1 MGAQM
6 IDSLGAKHFTEST
19 AEIVAAYVK
28 NNPVN
33 VPDLLDIIT
42 TVGAS
47 LRGVTEGEP
56 ASEKPIPAVSVRR
69 SVKTDHIVCLVCGQN
84 HKMIKRHLQTAH
96 HLSPDTYRDLFDL
109 KPDYPMVAPS
119 YAETRS
125 RIAKKIGLG
134 IKRGQRRTQRK

>member
-1 MGAQM
+1 MT
-6 IDSLGAKHFTEST
+6 DSLGAKHFTGST

-33 VPDLLDIIT
+33 VSDLPDIIT

-47 LRGVTEGEP
+47 LRGITDGDP

-69 SVKTDHIVCLVCGQN
+69 SVKTDHIVCLVCGQEQ
-84 HKMIKRHLQTAH
+84 KMIKRHLRVAH
-96 HLSPDTYRDLFDL
+96 DLSPDAYRVLFDL

-134 IKRGQRRTQRK
+134 NKRGQRRS

>member
-6 IDSLGAKHFTEST
+6 TDSLGGKHFTEGT

-28 NNPVN
+28 NNPVS
-33 VPDLLDIIT
+33 VSDLPHIIT

-69 SVKTDHIVCLVCGQN
+69 SVKQDHIVCLVCGQEQ
-84 HKMIKRHLQTAH
+84 KMIKRHLQTAH
-96 HLSPDTYRDLFDL
+96 HLSPNAYRELFDL
-109 KPDYPMVAPS
+109 KPDYPLVAPS

-134 IKRGQRRTQRK
+134 NKRGQRRS

>member
-1 MGAQM
+1 MT
-6 IDSLGAKHFTEST
+6 DSLGAKHFTGNT
-19 AEIVAAYVK
+19 AEIVSAYVK

-33 VPDLLDIIT
+33 VSDLPDIIT

-47 LRGVTEGEP
+47 LRGVTDGEP

-69 SVKTDHIVCLVCGQN
+69 SVKKDHIVCLVCGQEL
-84 HKMIKRHLQTAH
+84 KMIKRHLQTAH
-96 HLSPDTYRDLFDL
+96 DLSPDAYRKLFDL
-109 KPDYPMVAPS
+109 KPDYPLVAPS

-134 IKRGQRRTQRK
+134 NKRGQRRS

>member
-1 MGAQM
+1 M

-19 AEIVAAYVK
+19 AEIVAAYIK

-47 LRGVTEGEP
+47 LRDVTEGEP

-69 SVKTDHIVCLVCGQN
+69 SVKTDHIVCLVCGQD
-84 HKMIKRHLQTAH
+84 HKMIKRHLRTAH
-96 HLSPDTYRDLFDL
+96 GLSPDAYRALFDL
-109 KPDYPMVAPS
+109 KPDYPLVAPS

-134 IKRGQRRTQRK
+134 RKRGQRRS

>member
-1 MGAQM
+1 MT
-6 IDSLGAKHFTEST
+6 DSIGAKHFTEGT

-33 VPDLLDIIT
+33 IPDLLNIIT

-47 LRGVTEGEP
+47 LRGATDGEP

-69 SVKTDHIVCLVCGQN
+69 SVKKDHIVCLVCGQEQ
-84 HKMIKRHLQTAH
+84 KMIKRHLRNAH
-96 HLSPDTYRDLFDL
+96 ELSPDAYRELFDL
-109 KPDYPMVAPS
+109 KPDYPLVAPS

-134 IKRGQRRTQRK
+134 NKRGQRRS